1 MKERPI
7 LFSGPMVRALLRGEK
22 TQTRRAVKPQPAYGC
37 RYEMNGAG
45 THALHLSD
53 VPGREFVPP
62 TPRSVDHL
70 LPCPYGEPGDR
81 LWVRETWAPCD
92 DLVLNHDLDDPEN
105 VAYRADL
112 SARFFDGLQPLD
124 TTNWNWDFVGT
135 GTKRG
140 WRPSIFMPRW
150 ASRITLEVTEVRVQ
164 RVQDISPEDAEA
176 EGCVCIGGHDVPLF
190 TDTIGGEHL
199 DPRGA
204 YQALW
209 TKINGAASWDANP
222 WVWAITFKVL
232 P

>member
-1 MKERPI
+1 MKMRPI
-7 LFSGPMVRALLRGEK
+7 LFSGSMVRALLRGEK

-62 TPRSVDHL
+62 TPRSVDHR

-81 LWVRETWAPCD
+81 LWVRETFAPRYFD
-92 DLVLNHDLDDPEN
+92 NGHPG
-105 VAYRADL
+105 YRADWT
-112 SARFFDGLQPLD
+112 SAAADVCAEPK
-124 TTNWNWDFVGT
+124 W
-135 GTKRG
+135 K
-140 WRPSIFMPRW
+140 PSIFMPRL
-150 ASRITLEVTEVRVQ
+150 ASRITLEVTNVRVQ
-164 RVQDISPEDAEA
+164 RLRDITPEDAQA
-176 EGCVCIGGHDVPLF
+176 EGCVCIGGRDVPLF
-190 TDTIGGEHL
+190 TDTIGGDHL

-209 TKINGAASWDANP
+209 SKINGAASWAANP
-222 WVWAITFKVL
+222 WVWAVTLKVL